1 MAAGFGAAEGVA
13 VVVDVLFAGRAVVGV
28 VVAGF
33 DAVVVVVGVAAAE
46 RVLLFTKAETL
57 DVEVKDRRSD
67 GDSLVEEE
75 LRR

>member
-1 MAAGFGAAEGVA
+1 MA

-33 DAVVVVVGVAAAE
+33 DAVVVVVVGVAGAE

-75 LRR
+75 VRR